1 MMATMTLAT
10 RRKWGRSKRIC
21 RPAHY
26 SNSAAIYLAKGFAL
40 DIPAAPGRR
49 VVIVLSHSNANKILV
64 AATIT
69 VYSSPHPYD
78 WAALRTRTRG
88 GIPLAGAPL
97 QRPCGPYCAPD
108 TPLILLGLIGSGSDN
123 PL

>member
-10 RRKWGRSKRIC
+10 RRKWGRSKRIG

-88 GIPLAGAPL
+88 GHPSRRRSPA
-97 QRPCGPYCAPD
+97 
-108 TPLILLGLIGSGSDN
+108 TPLRPLLR
-123 PL
+123 P